1 MVIKNRILVIDDD
14 QFYLEQIKMIL
25 TENGFDVKAAANA
38 EQGLALLGSF
48 HPDIMLLDWELPNIS
63 GIEVLATIRKKKM
76 DINLYVIML
85 SGRIMTEN
93 IVEAFNAGA
102 NDYVIKPFSSDELF
116 ARIYNGI
123 RICRSGKQIVLDKT
137 KMLEAVRKFDTLCSH
152 LPSSVSTEKQTA
164 LMLSDLKELL
174 VTMKNDLQID
184 ADVRA

>member
-1 MVIKNRILVIDDD
+1 MDIKNRILVIDDD
-14 QFYLEQIKMIL
+14 QFYVEQIKMIL
-25 TENGFDVKAAANA
+25 TENGFEVKTAANA
-38 EQGLALLGSF
+38 EQGLALLSSF

-63 GIEVLATIRKKKM
+63 GIEILASIRQKRK
-76 DINLYVIML
+76 DNDLYVIML

-123 RICRSGKQIVLDKT
+123 RSCRSGKQLVFEKA
-137 KMLEAVRKFDTLCSH
+137 KMLEAVRKFDALCRH

-164 LMLSDLKELL
+164 LMLSDLKDLL
-174 VTMKNDLQID
+174 VTIKSDLRID
-184 ADVRA
+184 AGVRS